1 MAAVLA
7 WGLLAL
13 FLTALFAYQIW
24 LERKRP
30 LHVRL
35 QPILVTLISFFVL
48 WVLLRY
54 GDALV
59 HWIWHR

>member
-1 MAAVLA
+1 MATVLA
-7 WGLLAL
+7 CGVVAL

-24 LERKRP
+24 LERKQY